1 MIRTFLILTM
11 CGLGLFG
18 ANKAAATEWK
28 FEEAQVGELPTGWS
42 SAKTGQGPGSVWKI
56 IEDSTAP
63 AGSKVLAQTSPD
75 APNGLFNLCVAAEP
89 KLADLNLSVSLK
101 AVAGKTDQGGGLV
114 WRYQDSDNYYVCRL
128 NPLEGDFRL
137 FHVVKGKRTQLG
149 KTVVVD
155 EAVGRWHTIR
165 VVHEGEHIQC
175 FLNDKRHF
183 DITDGTIRDAGQ
195 IGLWTKADAVS
206 SFDGLSV
213 AAPAD
218 AAVPTSLSAS
228 QQVFVVNTQDA
239 SVSLVDLATMREVK
253 RHPVGPRPYGIS
265 VTRDG
270 KTVAVGVEDEEQV
283 RFFSLPDFRPVGA
296 VRIGKMFNDH
306 IVLSQDGTQMFVA
319 NFYSDDVVII
329 NVASMKEVGRIAG
342 CSAPHV
348 VKFGPLKKNLYVTC
362 KKITGIAIVDPTEG
376 KLVKFHQL
384 NVNPRSLTFSADESK
399 VYFGSF
405 WVNGFFQLDTESGK
419 VTRLFAFDP
428 PADNAA
434 PQEVTYHGV
443 EAVSPQIVLAAN
455 EGRSYVDSVDVET
468 GKLLDRLTTVSKPC
482 CVERIP
488 DSGAGPVRV
497 LVSNIGDGTL
507 QLVEVS
513 KAGKLKSLGS
523 AKVGAA
529 PKRVAFVPTV
539 NR

>member
-1 MIRTFLILTM
+1 MTRNLLFLAI
-11 CGLGLFG
+11 CGFGLLV
-18 ANKAAATEWK
+18 ANKAEATDWK
-28 FEEAQVGELPTGWS
+28 FEDAKVGELPTGWT

-56 IEDSTAP
+56 LEDSTAP

-75 APNGLFNLCVAAEP
+75 GPNGLFNLCVAAEP
-89 KLADLNLSVSLK
+89 KLVDVDLSVSLK

-114 WRYQDSDNYYVCRL
+114 WRYQDADNYYVVRL

-155 EAVGRWHTIR
+155 EAVGKWHTIR
-165 VVHEGEHIQC
+165 VLHEGEHIQC
-175 FLNDKRHF
+175 FLNGKRHF
-183 DITDGTIRDAGQ
+183 DIKDGTIRDAGQ
-195 IGLWTKADAVS
+195 IGLWTKADAAS
-206 SFDGLSV
+206 SFDAV
-213 AAPAD
+213 AVIAPF
-218 AAVPTSLSAS
+218 AAGEATDLAS
-228 QQVFVVNTQDA
+228 PRQVLVVNTQDA
-239 SVSLVDLATMREVK
+239 SVSLVDLASMREVK
-253 RHPVGPRPYGIS
+253 RHPVGPRPYGIA
-265 VTRDG
+265 VAQDG
-270 KTVAVGVEDEEQV
+270 KSVAVGVEDEEQV
-283 RFFSLPDFRPVGA
+283 KFFSLPDFTPIGA

-306 IVLSQDGTQMFVA
+306 IVLSQDGKQILVA

-329 NVASMKEVGRIAG
+329 DVASMKEVGRITG

-348 VKFGPLKKNLYVTC
+348 VKFGPLRKNLYVTC
-362 KKITGIAIVDPTEG
+362 KKITGIAIVDPMEG

-384 NVNPRSLTFSADESK
+384 NVNPRSLTFSADETK

-405 WVNGFFQLDTESGK
+405 WVNGFFQLDTETGK
-419 VTRLFAFDP
+419 VTRLFVFDP

-443 EAVSPQIVLAAN
+443 EAVLPRIVLAAN

-482 CVERIP
+482 CVEHIP
-488 DSGAGPVRV
+488 GSSGGDVRV

-513 KAGKLKSLGS
+513 KEGKLKSIGS

-529 PKRVAFVPTV
+529 PKRVAFVPALKS
-539 NR
+539 